1 MGRWIIFTLTDR
13 EQATHPMK
21 VFLIEVFCK
30 SSNADEF
37 LIDAVAEQRRG
48 EEARTLV
55 LSRIYSTKYIP
66 PKYNARSL
74 AARSRSKAVFID
86 RLNGADG
93 PLSVP
98 LRCA

>member
-1 MGRWIIFTLTDR
+1 
-13 EQATHPMK
+13 MK

-74 AARSRSKAVFID
+74 AARSRVGFID